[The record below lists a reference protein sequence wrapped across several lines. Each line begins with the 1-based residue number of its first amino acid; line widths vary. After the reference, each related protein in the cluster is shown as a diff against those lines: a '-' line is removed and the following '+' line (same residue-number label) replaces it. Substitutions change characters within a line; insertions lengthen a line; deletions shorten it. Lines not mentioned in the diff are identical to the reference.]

1 MHRLFYL
8 MVAFMIACKSNNVK
22 SIIQGENIVEGN
34 ITRDTIFNGP
44 IKFYNKHTNKL
55 VAEGV
60 YVNGQKNGEYKQF
73 YENGGINEVLYYK
86 NDKENG
92 VAKIYDE
99 KGHII
104 SEEFYYYGLRMGD
117 AIEYKNESLKSFA
130 FFSLDNSRLL
140 YFEYDSLKG
149 KHLPDLV
156 KGFFFFTTADY
167 FERNGDILLKKT
179 EYFLYTPNPPMQGF
193 NYSLVRVD
201 KSFKISS
208 TLISFDK
215 NQPWSKFIL
224 KSSFDSTNSKVAI
237 RLLIADS
244 INNIDVSIF
253 KVLK

>member
-1 MHRLFYL
+1 

-73 YENGGINEVLYYK
+73 YNGGINEVLYYK
-86 NDKENG
+86 DDKENG

-104 SEEFYYYGLRMGD
+104 SEEFYYYGLRMGN

-156 KGFFFFTTADY
+156 KGFFFFTAADY
-167 FERNGDILLKKT
+167 FERIGDTLLKKT

-193 NYSLVRVD
+193 NYSLVKVD
-201 KSFKISS
+201 KTYKILS
-208 TLISFDK
+208 TILEFDN
-215 NQPWSKFIL
+215 NQPWSKFDL
-224 KSSFDSTNSKVAI
+224 NLNLDSPNAMYAI
-237 RLLIADS
+237 KLRIIDT
-244 INNIDVSIF
+244 INKNNVTLF